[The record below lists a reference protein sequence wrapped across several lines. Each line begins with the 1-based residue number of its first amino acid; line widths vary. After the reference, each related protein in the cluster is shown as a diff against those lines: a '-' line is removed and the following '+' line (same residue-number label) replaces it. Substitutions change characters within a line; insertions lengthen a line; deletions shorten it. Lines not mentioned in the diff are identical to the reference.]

1 MSETTELL
9 AQAERCFRLANGPV
23 GPRLAEELEGLG
35 HAFKREA
42 EHHEVSIP
50 HRDGS
55 PAAASVTKI
64 GASKPY

>member
-35 HAFKREA
+35 HSA